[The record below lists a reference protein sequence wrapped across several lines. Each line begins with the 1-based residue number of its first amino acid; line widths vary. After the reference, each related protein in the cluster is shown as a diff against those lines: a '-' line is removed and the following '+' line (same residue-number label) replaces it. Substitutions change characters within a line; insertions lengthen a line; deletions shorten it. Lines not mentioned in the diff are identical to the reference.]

1 MTNDLFWPVLAASL
15 AWLAPAGFTLMA
27 AAAAPPE
34 RAWQTALAGLAA
46 VGLAALAFFLVG
58 FSLAFGG
65 VGLVYPDVPG
75 FGGLVWEWSA
85 LGPEWGP
92 TWGMAGL
99 AGWALTGPAAT
110 PEAYLLFVAHLPWAA
125 TATAIPLWA
134 LRGRAP
140 AAVVLLSGL
149 LVGGLAYPLAV
160 NWLWGG
166 GWLANLGINLNL
178 GHGLVDFAGAGP
190 VHLVGGAVALAGLL
204 ALAPRRAPRP
214 ADEPAPLPPAH
225 LPLLAAAGAFFV
237 LAGSVGWHFAN
248 PLLRLESLL
257 PTRGMANALLA
268 ATGGVLL
275 PAAYTWFVAGR
286 VDPLMAARGLAA
298 GSVAGLALGPFVPPW
313 AALLTGAAAGLLLPL
328 VHYLVTETLRVA
340 DDTAVVAVHLL
351 GAAVGLLAVGLW
363 ADGLA
368 GAGWNQTGSAGY
380 LGAVGQGVT
389 GLWPA
394 AGFTSDWPGQMQAQ
408 AVGLAALFLGPFLAG
423 TVALGGAALAV
434 QGAQGLAR
442 RALPGEPEMAVGPG
456 DLGAAVALPVSTESS
471 SDG

>member
-1 MTNDLFWPVLAASL
+1 MLNDPFWPVLAASL
-15 AWLAPAGFTLMA
+15 AWLVPAGFTLMA
-27 AAAAPPE
+27 AAAVPPE

-46 VGLAALAFFLVG
+46 AGLAALAFFLVG

-65 VGLVYPDVPG
+65 IGLLHPDVAG
-75 FGGLVWEWSA
+75 FSGLVWEWSA

-99 AGWALTGPAAT
+99 AGWALSGPAAT
-110 PEAYLLFVAHLPWAA
+110 PEAYALFVAYLPWAA

-134 LRGRAP
+134 LRGRAS
-140 AAVVLLSGL
+140 AAVALLSGL
-149 LVGGLAYPLAV
+149 LVGGLVYPLAV

-204 ALAPRRAPRP
+204 ALVPRRTPRP

-225 LPLLAAAGAFFV
+225 LPLLAAAGAFLV
-237 LAGSVGWHFAN
+237 LAGSVGWHWAN
-248 PLLRLESLL
+248 PLLRLEALF
-257 PTRGMANALLA
+257 PARGMANAVLAAVGGLLA
-268 ATGGVLL
+268 

-286 VDPLMAARGLAA
+286 VDPLMAARGAAA
-298 GSVAGLALGPFVPPW
+298 GSIAGLALGPFVPPW
-313 AALLTGAAAGLLLPL
+313 AALLAAVLAGLLLPL

-340 DDTAVVAVHLL
+340 DDTAVVAVHLV
-351 GAAVGLLAVGLW
+351 GAGVGLLAVGLW

-368 GAGWNQTGSAGY
+368 GVGWNQTGTAAY
-380 LGAVGQGVT
+380 LGVAGQGVT

-394 AGFTSDWPGQMQAQ
+394 AGFTPDWPGQMQAQ

-423 TVALGGAALAV
+423 TVLLGGLALAAR
-434 QGAQGLAR
+434 GAQGLAR
-442 RALPGEPEMAVGPG
+442 QARPSKPEPAISPEE
-456 DLGAAVALPVSTESS
+456 LGVAVAVPVSAESGGDS
-471 SDG
+471 